1 MAITINIR
9 YAGRGDSALRFAREM
24 LSSGT
29 VDAIRAEPGNL
40 RYEYYV
46 PLCGGGEV
54 LLIDSWRDQAALDA
68 HHASPMMARIA
79 ELRDR
84 YDLHMRV
91 ERYESADAPA
101 GDAAFTRR

>member
-40 RYEYYV
+40 R
-46 PLCGGGEV
+46 
-54 LLIDSWRDQAALDA
+54 
-68 HHASPMMARIA
+68 
-79 ELRDR
+79 
-84 YDLHMRV
+84 
-91 ERYESADAPA
+91 
-101 GDAAFTRR
+101 